1 MKKMTIV
8 YSFWYSSFFKN
19 ARCNFMTCFLRLWP
33 MPVDHGQKV
42 MSFLASTVVG
52 VCDDQIGL
60 GYNLVGTVIAAL
72 RMGLHSSA
80 ITFERGTD
88 GCLAHMSRYT
98 VCSIMA

>member
-19 ARCNFMTCFLRLWP
+19 ARCNFMTCFFKTMACARRSWTEGY
-33 MPVDHGQKV
+33 VIFG
-42 MSFLASTVVG
+42 FNCG
-52 VCDDQIGL
+52 VFCDDQIGF
-60 GYNLVGTVIAAL
+60 GHNLVVTVIAAL

-88 GCLAHMSRYT
+88 GHLAHMSRYT

>member
-1 MKKMTIV
+1 M
-8 YSFWYSSFFKN
+8 FFKTMAA
-19 ARCNFMTCFLRLWP
+19 ARRSWTEGYVIFGLNC
-33 MPVDHGQKV
+33 GG
-42 MSFLASTVVG
+42 G

>member
-19 ARCNFMTCFLRLWP
+19 ARCNFMTCFFKTMAYARRSWTEGY
-33 MPVDHGQKV
+33 VIFGFNCGG
-42 MSFLASTVVG
+42 S
-52 VCDDQIGL
+52 CDDQILFGH
-60 GYNLVGTVIAAL
+60 NLVVTVIAAL
-72 RMGLHSSA
+72 RMGLHSNA

>member
-1 MKKMTIV
+1 MDRRLCH
-8 YSFWYSSFFKN
+8 FW
-19 ARCNFMTCFLRLWP
+19 LELWW
-33 MPVDHGQKV
+33 VCV
-42 MSFLASTVVG
+42 MN
-52 VCDDQIGL
+52 DQIGL

>member
-1 MKKMTIV
+1 MKKMTVV

-19 ARCNFMTCFLRLWP
+19 ARCNFMTCFFKTMACARRSWTEGY
-33 MPVDHGQKV
+33 VIFGFNCGG
-42 MSFLASTVVG
+42 S
-52 VCDDQIGL
+52 CDDQIGF
-60 GYNLVGTVIAAL
+60 GHNMVVTVIAAL